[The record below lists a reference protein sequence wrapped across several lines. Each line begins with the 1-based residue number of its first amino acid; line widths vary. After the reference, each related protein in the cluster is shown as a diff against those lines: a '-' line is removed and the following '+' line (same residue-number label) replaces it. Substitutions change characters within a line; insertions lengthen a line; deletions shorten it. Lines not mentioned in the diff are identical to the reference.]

1 MPSDIKDVNKN
12 ATILIRIVA
21 FLRYNFIM
29 FIICK
34 TMCPFFFSNQIF
46 GLHFS

>member
-1 MPSDIKDVNKN
+1 M
-12 ATILIRIVA
+12 IVA

-34 TMCPFFFSNQIF
+34 TMSPFFFSNQIF